1 MPNRYQ
7 AVSAKLASFDGIL
20 HTDTVKL
27 NSDTVKGAAMAL
39 TELEVKKAKAS
50 AKPQKLADGGGMYL
64 LIQTSGSKCWRVDY
78 RFAGKRKTLAIGVY
92 PDITLSQ
99 ARERREEARKL
110 LANGGDP
117 SAIKKAAK
125 QAIQKTSQAT
135 SNSFAT
141 LAAEFH
147 KVKSPMWTEGHA
159 KQWMGN
165 LEKYALPVIGDRPI
179 ADIEPMELV
188 GIMRTVETN
197 GTFETRDRLLQTMGA
212 VFKYAIATGRAKYNP
227 AEIRMALADRPK
239 VEHFACIAPAELPEF
254 LRAVSVYQDL
264 DKVSPIAI
272 AALRLLMLTTT
283 RTSEVRFSKW
293 ADFDL
298 DVGCWVIPEEQTGR
312 KGKKG
317 KRNPH
322 AVPLC
327 AQAVA
332 ILRDL
337 YPVTGQG
344 EFVFP
349 NRNSTGRVIS
359 ENTVLKIIETI
370 GYKGKMTGHGFRSLA
385 RSILGDMGHR
395 WEVLEAMLSHALV
408 NQTAAAYVRTTYFE
422 ERRGIMQQWADY
434 LDKVEAGAEVIPLRA

>member
-1 MPNRYQ
+1 
-7 AVSAKLASFDGIL
+7 
-20 HTDTVKL
+20 
-27 NSDTVKGAAMAL
+27 
-39 TELEVKKAKAS
+39 
-50 AKPQKLADGGGMYL
+50 
-64 LIQTSGSKCWRVDY
+64 
-78 RFAGKRKTLAIGVY
+78 
-92 PDITLSQ
+92 
-99 ARERREEARKL
+99 
-110 LANGGDP
+110 
-117 SAIKKAAK
+117 
-125 QAIQKTSQAT
+125 
-135 SNSFAT
+135 
-141 LAAEFH
+141 
-147 KVKSPMWTEGHA
+147 
-159 KQWMGN
+159 
-165 LEKYALPVIGDRPI
+165 
-179 ADIEPMELV
+179 MEIV

-197 GTFETRDRLLQTMGA
+197 GTFETRDRLLQTINA
-212 VFKYAIATGRAKYNP
+212 TFKYAIATGRAKYNP

-254 LRAVSVYQDL
+254 LRAVTAYQNL

-298 DVGCWVIPEEQTGR
+298 DAGCWIIPAEQIGR
-312 KGKKG
+312 KGKG
-317 KRNPH
+317 DKRNPH

-327 AQAVA
+327 AQAVK

-337 YPVTGQG
+337 YPITGHG
-344 EFVFP
+344 EYVFP
-349 NRNSTGRVIS
+349 NRNGTGRVIS

-434 LDKVEAGAEVIPLRA
+434 LDKVEAGAQAIPFRA

>member
-1 MPNRYQ
+1 
-7 AVSAKLASFDGIL
+7 
-20 HTDTVKL
+20 
-27 NSDTVKGAAMAL
+27 MAL
-39 TELEVKKAKAS
+39 TALEVSKSKATDKAQRLS
-50 AKPQKLADGGGMYL
+50 DGGNMYL
-64 LIQTSGSKCWRVDY
+64 LIQPNGAKYWRMDY
-78 RFAGKRKTLAIGVY
+78 RFSGKRNTLALGVY
-92 PDITLSQ
+92 PNVSLAE
-99 ARERREEARKL
+99 ARDRREQARKL
-110 LANGGDP
+110 LANGVDP
-117 SAIKKAAK
+117 GEIKQAAK
-125 QAIQKTSQAT
+125 QTKQKILQVTE
-135 SNSFAT
+135 NSFRN
-141 LAAEFH
+141 LAAELH
-147 KVKSPMWTEGHA
+147 KLKSPMWTAGHA
-159 KQWMGN
+159 KQWMVYM
-165 LEKYALPVIGDRPI
+165 EKYALPIIGDRPI
-179 ADIEPMELV
+179 TEIEPMEIV
-188 GIMRTVETN
+188 GIMRTVEAS
-197 GTFETRDRLLQTMGA
+197 GTFETRDRLLQTIGA

-254 LRAVSVYQDL
+254 LRAVTSYQNL

-298 DVGCWVIPEEQTGR
+298 DAGCWVIPEEQTGR
-312 KGKKG
+312 KGKIG

-327 AQAVA
+327 TQAVK

-344 EFVFP
+344 EYVFP
-349 NRNSTGRVIS
+349 NRNNAGRVIS

-370 GYKGKMTGHGFRSLA
+370 GYKGRMTGHGFRSLA
-385 RSILGDMGHR
+385 RSILGEMGHR

-422 ERRGIMQQWADY
+422 ERRGIMQQWANY
-434 LDKVEAGAEVIPLRA
+434 LDKIEAGAEVIPLRA